1 MSARRYWVYFLA
13 LSALWGASYLFIKIG
28 LRDMSAAEIVSGRA
42 ALAALFLLP
51 LALHRG
57 AFRGLGGRA
66 PEIVTLAVVQ
76 VVAPFTLITF
86 GERHIAS
93 SLTGILVAA
102 VPLFTAVFA
111 PLIDHEERSSGW
123 RLVGVL
129 VGIVGVALLL
139 GVDLGGDSQAI
150 IGGVM
155 VVMACAG
162 YALGGLWIKL
172 RFRDAQAVGLV
183 TATVIATSLIM
194 LPAAVATAPSPAP
207 GLGPLAAL
215 LALGVGGTGIA
226 FVLYY
231 TLIGARGPARA
242 SLVAYVAPAF
252 ALFYGVIF
260 LDEGVT
266 AGTFAGLV
274 LILGG
279 SWLAA
284 GGRLGSRSRG
294 ELAAGGVDVAAAR
307 EANRRSDP
315 VFLEGCAEGVDRATR

>member
-1 MSARRYWVYFLA
+1 
-13 LSALWGASYLFIKIG
+13 
-28 LRDMSAAEIVSGRA
+28 
-42 ALAALFLLP
+42 
-51 LALHRG
+51 
-57 AFRGLGGRA
+57 
-66 PEIVTLAVVQ
+66 
-76 VVAPFTLITF
+76 VVAPFSLITF

-111 PLIDHEERSSGW
+111 PVLDHEERSSGW

-139 GVDLGGDSQAI
+139 GVDLSGDSQAL

-183 TATVIATSLIM
+183 TATVIATSFM
-194 LPAAVATAPSPAP
+194 LPAAIATAPSSAP

-215 LALGVGGTGIA
+215 AALGVGGTGIA

-231 TLIGARGPARA
+231 TLIGARGPAKS

-266 AGTFAGLV
+266 VGTFAGLV

-294 ELAAGGVDVAAAR
+294 QLAAGGVDVAAAR
-307 EANRRSDP
+307 ETNRRADP
-315 VFLEGCAEGVDRATR
+315 VFLEGCAEGVDRAAG

>member
-1 MSARRYWVYFLA
+1 VSARRYWVQFLA

-28 LRDMSAAEIVSGRA
+28 LRDMSAAEIVSGRT
-42 ALAALFLLP
+42 ALAALILLP
-51 LALHRG
+51 VALHRG

-66 PEIVTLAVVQ
+66 PEVVALAVVQ

-102 VPLFTAVFA
+102 VPLFTVVFA
-111 PLIDHEERSSGW
+111 PILDPEERSFGW

-129 VGIVGVALLL
+129 VGIVGVGLLL
-139 GVDLGGDSQAI
+139 GVDLHGDSQALL
-150 IGGVM
+150 GGVM

-162 YALGGLWIKL
+162 YALGGLWLKR
-172 RFRDAQAVGLV
+172 RFRDVQPVGLV
-183 TATVIATSLIM
+183 TGTMVATSLVM
-194 LPAAVATAPSPAP
+194 LPAAVATAPSSAP
-207 GLGPLAAL
+207 GLGPLAAVA
-215 LALGVGGTGIA
+215 ALGIGGTGIA

-231 TLIGARGPARA
+231 TLIGARGPARS

-260 LDEGVT
+260 LNEGVT
-266 AGTFAGLV
+266 VGTFAGLV

-284 GGRLGSRSRG
+284 GGTLGRRSRG

-307 EANRRSDP
+307 EADRRPDP
-315 VFLEGCAEGVDRATR
+315 VFLEGCAESVDRATG